1 MRTKLLLD
9 TCAVLYVT
17 EQKLGAMA
25 LKAMDDAFNANTPV
39 SVSAITAWEIGL
51 LSERGRL
58 PTTAPPLRY
67 FEEFV
72 ALPGIQLETLTP
84 SVLVE
89 SSFLPTPIHRDPADR
104 MIIATARALD
114 LTIVTS
120 DRLILEYA
128 SRGHVR
134 ALAC

>member
-1 MRTKLLLD
+1 MKTRLLLD
-9 TCAVLYVT
+9 TCAVFYIT
-17 EQKLGAMA
+17 EQKLAGGALEA
-25 LKAMDDAFNANTPV
+25 LDEAFEEKVPV

-51 LSERGRL
+51 LSARGRL
-58 PTTAPPLRY
+58 PTTAPPLRF
-67 FEEFV
+67 FEEFI
-72 ALPGIQLETLTP
+72 ALPGIRKEDLTP
-84 SVLVE
+84 SILIE

-104 MIIATARALD
+104 MIVATARTLD
-114 LTIVTS
+114 LTIMTS